1 MVFEDLKVYKWKDF
15 FDKPVSEERIIKL
28 LKNDLFRMSYSSST
42 YEFTCP
48 IHSISKMIFIKK
60 GIIKFSWKNKRY
72 QVSEEEFILI
82 PKGRTVVTYSDM
94 CKYLTAILVRDFP
107 DEIVR
112 KEREKFPE
120 IKLPWKI
127 KSHNPAK

>member
-1 MVFEDLKVYKWKDF
+1 MIFEDLKVYEWKDF

-48 IHSISKMIFIKK
+48 IHSISRMIFIKK

-72 QVSEEEFILI
+72 QVSDEEFILI
-82 PKGRTVVTYSDM
+82 PRGRTVVTYSDM

-112 KEREKFPE
+112 KER
-120 IKLPWKI
+120 
-127 KSHNPAK
+127 